1 MYYGRKKSII
11 ILVILIILI
20 ILLGAGGFAIAYFT
34 TDLFKPNDVM
44 FFKYLGQSIEDLQ
57 FTDNLQISSI
67 EQLQKQMPY
76 TVDGSV
82 GVTVEGAT
90 SYGLNALNNTKI
102 VYNGKVDPVNEK
114 VYAKADLKSNNESV
128 FSIEYANSN
137 NIFALKSDEIVTAF
151 IGIENK
157 DINLMSQK
165 MGLPVQDVPEEI
177 GNQDIG
183 NAIKFTDAEK
193 KHILELFANVVKEN
207 VPSSAFTKESNIAT
221 KRDGITYDTTGYRLN
236 LTYDQLR
243 KLEVALL
250 NATRQDNVT
259 LNIIATK
266 ASQLGLGE
274 EYTDVTNLS
283 GKLNEMIGKIQSST
297 KIGDDLSIIVYVSNG
312 EVITTEI
319 IQKNVAKY
327 TISCEKSDTGVKR
340 DLLIEN
346 LDIDAKYNT
355 LNITMTD
362 NNTATLSY
370 INLTVTIDD
379 EKTFNFSINNEGS
392 AAQEY
397 LNSTIDA
404 SYSENGGSTI
414 AFNATQKLQ
423 FVEELT
429 DIIELN
435 RNNCGVLNDY
445 TDEQVQTLITSII
458 NRAQEVF
465 NEKIQKLGINFSDNS
480 TVTPVLNDV
489 LKEQEMQAFNAKFEV
504 FKGKISGTSL
514 NQLNT
519 LVKKNNE
526 DSKNKTIIL
535 TVDGVNTAGDTKTIE
550 ASKSY
555 DVVMQYNNEGYIY
568 EITAVEYTENIISQ
582 SKANADLYR
591 EAAAREMQELNNN
604 H

>member
-20 ILLGAGGFAIAYFT
+20 ILLGAGGFAVAYFT

-114 VYAKADLKSNNESV
+114 VYAKADLKSNNENV

-165 MGLPVQDVPEEI
+165 MGLPVQDGPDEI

-193 KHILELFANVVKEN
+193 NHILELFANVVKEN

-514 NQLNT
+514 NQLKV
-519 LVKKNNE
+519 LVTKNNE
-526 DSKNKTIIL
+526 GSTGKSVIL

-550 ASKSY
+550 TSKSY
-555 DVVMQYNNEGYIY
+555 DVVMQYNEEGFIY
-568 EITAVEYTENIISQ
+568 EIQAVSSTDTSATTQNTIGGTTQ
-582 SKANADLYR
+582 L
-591 EAAAREMQELNNN
+591 
-604 H
+604 